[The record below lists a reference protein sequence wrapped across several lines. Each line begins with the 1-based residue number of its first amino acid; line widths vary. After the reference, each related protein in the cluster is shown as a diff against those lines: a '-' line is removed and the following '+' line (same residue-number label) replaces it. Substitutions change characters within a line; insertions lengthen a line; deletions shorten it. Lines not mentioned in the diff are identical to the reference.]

1 MMNRVLENIV
11 SRIKT
16 NPFLLWVFLTLLT
29 VLTVIAPVLAEGATG
44 SSG

>member
-1 MMNRVLENIV
+1 MMNRMFESVF

-16 NPFLLWVFLTLLT
+16 NQVVLWVFLTLLT
-29 VLTVIAPVLAEGATG
+29 VLTIVGPVLAEGATG

>member
-1 MMNRVLENIV
+1 MMNCVLKNVV

-16 NPFLLWVFLTLLT
+16 NKILLSVFLTSLT
-29 VLTVIAPVLAEGATG
+29 ILTVIGPVLAEGATG